1 MIKNKVKWGAVA
13 LASAFLLGTAPVIAN
28 GSSKTD
34 DAGSKV
40 TYKIDGKTIKDQWF
54 YKWGNNYYF
63 NADGYRL
70 TNKTAKID
78 GTVYHFND
86 DGVMVKDG
94 FSDGGDHYYN
104 QEGEQVADY
113 FYSNWGHTYYYGAD
127 GKRYTDQ
134 FYSNWGN
141 TYYFGSDGALYQD
154 RFYSNWGNTYYFKPD
169 GVLARNYV
177 YTNWGHS
184 YYFDQD
190 GVLAKNRD
198 VTINGASYHADTDG
212 VLQGGIQSGDYGV
225 DVSSFQGTDLSGY
238 AASGAKYAIVKVSE
252 GTGYVNYN
260 ASGQIASAQA
270 NNMYTMAYHFATF
283 SNDSYAAVNQA
294 NFAIQQ
300 AQAAGLPAGS
310 YLCLD
315 WETGDGNY
323 IYGNTEA
330 NTQAILAFMR
340 TVQAAGYKTM
350 LYSGASALR
359 NNVNMSEVL
368 AEFPNSLWVAS
379 YPTTAAQWQANMNYF
394 PSMDGVAVWQFADN
408 WAGFGVDG
416 NIAVANVN

>member
-1 MIKNKVKWGAVA
+1 MTVGFLFGSIAVPA
-13 LASAFLLGTAPVIAN
+13 IA
-28 GSSKTD
+28 SSKKD
-34 DAGSKV
+34 DAGSQV
-40 TYKIDGKTIKDQWF
+40 TYKLNGKPIKDSWL

-78 GTVYHFND
+78 GSIYHFD
-86 DGVMVKDG
+86 KDGVMVKDG
-94 FSDGGDHYYN
+94 FSDDGSYYYD
-104 QEGEQVADY
+104 QHGEQVTDY
-113 FYSNWGHTYYYGAD
+113 FYNNWGHMYYYGAD

-134 FYSNWGN
+134 FYNNWGN
-141 TYYFGSDGALYQD
+141 TYYFGIDGALYQD
-154 RFYSNWGNTYYFKPD
+154 QFYSNWGNTYYFKSD
-169 GVLARNYV
+169 GVLARDYV

-184 YYFDQD
+184 YYFDHD
-190 GVLAKNRD
+190 GVLVKNAD
-198 VTINGASYHADTDG
+198 VTINGASYHADADG
-212 VLQGGIQSGDYGV
+212 VLQGGIVSGDYGV

-260 ASGQIASAQA
+260 ASGQLASAQA

-283 SNDSYAAVNQA
+283 SSDANAAIAQA
-294 NFAIQQ
+294 NYAVQQ
-300 AQAAGLPAGS
+300 AKAAGLAARS

-350 LYSGASALR
+350 LYSGASTLR
-359 NNVNMSEVL
+359 NNVNTKEVL

-379 YPTTAAQWQANMNYF
+379 YKTTAAQYQADFNYF
-394 PSMDGVAVWQFADN
+394 PSMDGVAIWQYTDN
-408 WAGFGVDG
+408 YYGYGADG
-416 NIAVANVN
+416 NVALININ

>member
-13 LASAFLLGTAPVIAN
+13 LASAFILVTSPVIAN

-40 TYKIDGKTIKDQWF
+40 TYKIDGKTIKDQWL

-104 QEGEQVADY
+104 LEGEQVADY

-154 RFYSNWGNTYYFKPD
+154 QFYSNWGNTYYFKPD
-169 GVLARNYV
+169 GVLARDYV

-184 YYFDQD
+184 YYFNQD
-190 GVLAKNRD
+190 GVLVKNAD

-359 NNVNMSEVL
+359 NNVNTSEVL

-416 NIAVANVN
+416 NIAVTNVN